1 MGIKGAMVDVK
12 KQMVEKKYI
21 SEIVAKKK
29 KKKLKVRPSA
39 TGAAPAE
46 ADPAPAVTSTG
57 KIQVPIVVNL
67 GVVGGAALKAYFPET
82 DE

>member
-21 SEIVAKKK
+21 SEIVAKK

>member
-39 TGAAPAE
+39 TGAAPA
-46 ADPAPAVTSTG
+46 
-57 KIQVPIVVNL
+57 
-67 GVVGGAALKAYFPET
+67 
-82 DE
+82 